1 MVAHTFRPPTYFIKV
16 EPALTNHGTVDLG
29 WTIKVPPDELLE
41 PYAAITMPDG
51 VDFHEIEVV
60 FYNYWL
66 VKDAVIEQLKK
77 GSKE

>member
-1 MVAHTFRPPTYFIKV
+1 MIAHASHPSTYFVKV

-29 WTIKVPPDELLE
+29 WVIKVPPDELLE
-41 PYAAITMPDG
+41 PYAAIVLPDG
-51 VDFHEIEVV
+51 VNFHELEVV

-66 VKDAVIEQLKK
+66 IEDVVIEQLKK